1 MKEIYLIIL
10 IVVINVVMT
19 TAVSVQPSQALM
31 VSYWDF
37 DEGSGITAF
46 DSIDSN
52 PGTLV
57 NGTAWTTG
65 MHGNAVSFDGVND
78 YIEVSQSSNLSITNA
93 ITLEAWVNP
102 TAFLSPWANT
112 VIMKAVPGT
121 WYGDYE
127 LGYYGGAS
135 PGSKWFVRLNRN
147 AITFH
152 SNSDVQLNEW
162 THVVAT
168 YDRSFIKMYIN
179 GELDSLISYSQPL
192 MTSGGNLRF
201 GATDVI
207 TPNQMRGVIDE
218 VAIYDVALTEEEV
231 LSRLAIAVHPGDV
244 APVPEPGTML
254 LLGSGLAGLA
264 AFRRKFKK

>member
-93 ITLEAWVNP
+93 ITLEAWVMP

-168 YDRSFIKMYIN
+168 YDRSSIKMYIN
-179 GELDSLISYSQPL
+179 GVV
-192 MTSGGNLRF
+192 N
-201 GATDVI
+201 
-207 TPNQMRGVIDE
+207 
-218 VAIYDVALTEEEV
+218 
-231 LSRLAIAVHPGDV
+231 
-244 APVPEPGTML
+244 
-254 LLGSGLAGLA
+254 
-264 AFRRKFKK
+264 